1 MPYPRVCFYCKKTF
15 MTSTYGMIH
24 HVANCAARLQEKDVN
39 AHSDLCTRLP
49 SPVSSEEHSEHVSTC
64 RDIEGK
70 T

>member
-1 MPYPRVCFYCKKTF
+1 

-24 HVANCAARLQEKDVN
+24 HVANCAARLGELVEKDVN

-49 SPVSSEEHSEHVSTC
+49 SPVSSEENSERVSTC